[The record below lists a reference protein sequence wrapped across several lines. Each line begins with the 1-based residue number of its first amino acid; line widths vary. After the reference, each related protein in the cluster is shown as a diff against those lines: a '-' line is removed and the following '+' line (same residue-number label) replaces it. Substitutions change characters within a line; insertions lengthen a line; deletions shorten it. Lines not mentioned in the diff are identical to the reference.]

1 MRDRLT
7 AETDDDDT
15 VDIRVAGKAR
25 QHFLAHGRIG
35 RHIRAARVEDDV
47 DRTAHLARDDA
58 AALTAAGA
66 RRQDQ
71 DVVAH
76 ARTSLRAAVA
86 PERERLEVRRA
97 G

>member
-7 AETDDDDT
+7 AEADDDDT

-25 QHFLAHGRIG
+25 QHLLAHGRIG

-47 DRTAHLARDDA
+47 DRAAHLARDDA

-71 DVVAH
+71 DVIAH
-76 ARTSLRAAVA
+76 ARTSLRAAVT